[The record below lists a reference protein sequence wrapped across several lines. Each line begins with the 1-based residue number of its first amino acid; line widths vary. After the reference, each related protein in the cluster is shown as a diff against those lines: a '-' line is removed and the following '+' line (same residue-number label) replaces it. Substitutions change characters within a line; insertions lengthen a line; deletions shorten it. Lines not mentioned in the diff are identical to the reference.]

1 MDFESVTPP
10 PPEKLVHIQ
19 AGALPW
25 QSIDLR
31 WKGMSLSSIGL
42 GSANV
47 TTYDRAQRTIELC
60 DRATDI
66 VSAARAHFGAYQNR
80 MEHAMAI
87 DDYTA
92 ENTQAAESRI
102 RDTDMAK
109 ESVEYNKHSILQQ
122 AGSSVLTQANQSP
135 YGVLQL
141 LQ

>member
-1 MDFESVTPP
+1 
-10 PPEKLVHIQ
+10 
-19 AGALPW
+19 
-25 QSIDLR
+25 
-31 WKGMSLSSIGL
+31 
-42 GSANV
+42 
-47 TTYDRAQRTIELC
+47 
-60 DRATDI
+60 
-66 VSAARAHFGAYQNR
+66 